1 MLLIFLLR
9 RKKKTQLHYV
19 FLMAIG
25 LIMIWNVVI
34 IIQYYMK
41 TNATA
46 LLITENLSYIGG
58 VFVPVSLFFIG
69 IIYAQTKIK
78 FDWRY
83 KLVLVIPAVTTV
95 IIWTNQLHNL
105 FYQHFEL
112 DKTAVIT
119 GPYFLVHTIY
129 SYLLIAVGLG
139 ALLYFSIRNAGF
151 FSKQALLII
160 LGTLFPLVAN
170 VLYTFNLLQLTTFT
184 TPITFSIAIFCYA
197 IAIFRFNFLAV
208 SPIAINTVVDRISDG
223 FVVLNEDMNIINY
236 NKSFIDVFKDIMEIK
251 RKDNLIE
258 VLRSNPQ
265 LGVDAD
271 QFERTIGIV
280 KRHKKSVTMEKH
292 IEVGNLNKY
301 FTVEITPIHSNNSFF
316 GTIVLLKDITQSK
329 RDLITIREN
338 QTIIMEQERLASL
351 GQLIGGI
358 AHNLKTPIMSIAG
371 GIDEL
376 MDLVKEYDESIGDGT
391 ITDDDNHEIATEMM
405 NWLEKIRPYCT
416 YMSDIITAVKGQ
428 AVTFNVSS
436 VSTFT
441 LDELI
446 KRIDILMKHELI
458 RGHCEM
464 INSISA
470 EPLTELKGDVNSLV
484 QVFDNIIANSIHAY
498 EGANGIIEF
507 TVSDKSGSLEFII
520 RDYAKGMNE
529 ETKGKLFKEMHTTKG
544 KDGTGLGLYMSYST
558 IKGRFGG
565 NMWFESE
572 LGKGTTIYISIPYAR
587 VYRSQEAVNA

>member
-1 MLLIFLLR
+1 
-9 RKKKTQLHYV
+9 
-19 FLMAIG
+19 MAIG
-25 LIMIWNVVI
+25 LIMTWNIVI
-34 IIQYYMK
+34 IIQYYLRL
-41 TNATA
+41 NSTA
-46 LLITENLSYIGG
+46 LLITENLSYIGV

-69 IIYAQTKIK
+69 VIYAQTKIN
-78 FDWRY
+78 FNWRY
-83 KLVLVIPAVTTV
+83 KLILLVPLLTTI
-95 IIWTNQLHNL
+95 IIWTNQFHHL
-105 FYQHFEL
+105 FYEHFEL
-112 DKTAVIT
+112 SKAAVIT

-129 SYLLIAVGLG
+129 SYVLIAVGLG

-160 LGTLFPLVAN
+160 LGTMFPLVAN
-170 VLYTFNLLQLTTFT
+170 VLYTFNLIKLNTFT

-197 IAIFRFNFLAV
+197 IAILRFNFMAV
-208 SPIAINTVVDRISDG
+208 SPIAMSTVTDRISDG
-223 FVVLNEDMNIINY
+223 FIVLNEDMNIIDY
-236 NKSFIDVFKDIMEIK
+236 NKALIDVFKNIVEIK
-251 RKDNLIE
+251 RKDHLIE
-258 VLRSNPQ
+258 VLRNNPQ
-265 LGVDAD
+265 LNIDAD
-271 QFERTIGIV
+271 QFERAVTIV
-280 KRHKKSVTMEKH
+280 RKHRKKSVIMEKH
-292 IEVGNLNKY
+292 IEVGDFNKY
-301 FTVEITPIHSNNSFF
+301 FTVEITPIYSNNNYF
-316 GTIVLLKDITQSK
+316 GTIILLKDITQTK
-329 RDLITIREN
+329 KDLMTIKEN

-376 MDLVKEYDESIGDGT
+376 MDLVNEYDESIGDSS
-391 ITDDDNHEIATEMM
+391 ITPDDNHEIATEMK
-405 NWLEKIRPYCT
+405 NWLEKIRPYCS

-428 AVTFNVSS
+428 AVTFNTSS

-446 KRIDILMKHELI
+446 RRIDILMKHELI

-464 INSISA
+464 INVIAA
-470 EPLTELKGDVNSLV
+470 ELLTEIKGDVNSLV

-498 EGANGIIEF
+498 DGANGVIEF
-507 TVSDKSGSLEFII
+507 NITDKAGALEFYI

-529 ETKGKLFKEMHTTKG
+529 ETKSKLFKEMYTTKG

-572 LGKGTTIYISIPYAR
+572 PGKGTTIYISIPYAR
-587 VYRSQEAVNA
+587 VYRNQEAANA